1 VDVLDGAGTVGALDS
16 DLRAACL
23 RALQTDRMAC
33 RAHAERFSWRACAER
48 FFANLVPLTTTS
60 PHDQP

>member
-1 VDVLDGAGTVGALDS
+1 VGALDS

-23 RALQTDRMAC
+23 RALQADRMAC

-48 FFANLVPLTTTS
+48 FLANLVPLTGTGL
-60 PHDQP
+60 